1 MLSNLFYILLYFI
14 IRLTLKWQ
22 FLYAN
27 TFPKKT
33 LSQTQLKITNGEKNL
48 IIKRLYIYR
57 YIDFVNIFNFLL
69 IFLLYWD
76 IQNKKIFLLF

>member
-57 YIDFVNIFNFLL
+57 YIDFVNIFNFLF

>member
-33 LSQTQLKITNGEKNL
+33 LSQTQLKIKNGEKNL
-48 IIKRLYIYR
+48 IIKRLYIQIYR
-57 YIDFVNIFNFLL
+57 FCKYI
-69 IFLLYWD
+69 
-76 IQNKKIFLLF
+76 